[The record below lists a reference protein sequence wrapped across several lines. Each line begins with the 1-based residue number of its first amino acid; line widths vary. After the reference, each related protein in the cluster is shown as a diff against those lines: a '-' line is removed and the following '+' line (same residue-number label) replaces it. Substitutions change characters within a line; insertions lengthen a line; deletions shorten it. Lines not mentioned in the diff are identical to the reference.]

1 MGHHFYALVQLASF
15 FFFLKLIHL
24 IKWLYIVQ
32 YCTWVLEVQYVLI
45 KKHRC
50 SGATGIFIII
60 IFFLRNKTLE
70 SNVWFMCICPEL
82 NWWLTFKVYSSTPHP
97 LTVVQSRTPQ
107 SLITNYVEFEFSPFF
122 AFFFGLS
129 TVLKTIPSLYWEW
142 VPGVLFYF
150 SKERRKPTPASHPY
164 SHITSG
170 HKDGSQLPQT
180 DCFNP
185 LSGRSGSTLC

>member
-24 IKWLYIVQ
+24 LKWLYIVQ

-60 IFFLRNKTLE
+60 FFYETRPWKVMSGLCAFAQT
-70 SNVWFMCICPEL
+70 EL

-107 SLITNYVEFEFSPFF
+107 SLITSYVEFEFSPFF
-122 AFFFGLS
+122 AFFRLS

-164 SHITSG
+164 SHITYG